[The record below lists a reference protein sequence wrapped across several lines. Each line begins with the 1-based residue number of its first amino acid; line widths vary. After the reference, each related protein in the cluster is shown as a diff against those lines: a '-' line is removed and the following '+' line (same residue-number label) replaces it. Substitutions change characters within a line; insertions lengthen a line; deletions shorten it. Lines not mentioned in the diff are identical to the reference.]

1 MFNVIAEWIALVI
14 EAGGIAIIVI
24 GAAISTW
31 RFLRD
36 WVATRSF
43 GEPYQAY
50 RGNLGRAILLG
61 LEFLVAADIVGTV
74 VVDPT
79 FENPELRTRGRDQRP
94 LALAAFS
101 AARADR
107 RSPVTAERVA
117 HSGTPGSPRGVM
129 GNATG
134 SFAASS
140 IFLSP
145 CHSARRLARTRR

>member
-79 FENPELRTRGRDQRP
+79 FENLGVLGLIVLIRT
-94 LALAAFS
+94 AL
-101 AARADR
+101 
-107 RSPVTAERVA
+107 
-117 HSGTPGSPRGVM
+117 
-129 GNATG
+129 
-134 SFAASS
+134 SFALEVE
-140 IFLSP
+140 INGHWP
-145 CHSARRLARTRR
+145 WQHSQRRAQAGMGP